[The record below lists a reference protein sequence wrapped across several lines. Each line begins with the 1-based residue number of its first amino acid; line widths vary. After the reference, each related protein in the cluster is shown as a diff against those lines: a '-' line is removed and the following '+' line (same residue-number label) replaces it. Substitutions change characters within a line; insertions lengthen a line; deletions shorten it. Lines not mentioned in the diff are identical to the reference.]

1 MHAGTYKPCDN
12 VMDARKQRAQ
22 LPLRKLVTRIYGAAG
37 AASRSSP
44 VWKHAVKNR
53 QRSASHPSDECFDLR
68 RCATGFFFVVPMLLP
83 CVICRPPMSCVKQT
97 SVGCCRCR
105 AMTLKRSYRFRPTE
119 SRRVLWKHPRRR
131 ESGEEP
137 KRIVL

>member
-1 MHAGTYKPCDN
+1 MHAGKYKPCDN
-12 VMDARKQRAQ
+12 VMDACKQRAQ
-22 LPLRKLVTRIYGAAG
+22 LPLRKLVRRIYGAAG
-37 AASRSSP
+37 AAGRSSP

-68 RCATGFFFVVPMLLP
+68 RCATFFFFPTLLR
-83 CVICRPPMSCVKQT
+83 CVIPRPPMSCVKQT
-97 SVGCCRCR
+97 SVGCCCCCR
-105 AMTLKRSYRFRPTE
+105 AVTLKRSYRFRPTE
-119 SRRVLWKHPRRR
+119 SRRILWKHPRQR

>member
-37 AASRSSP
+37 AAGRSSP

-68 RCATGFFFVVPMLLP
+68 RSATFFFFPDVAALCDPPSSDELHQADISRLLLLLLP
-83 CVICRPPMSCVKQT
+83 RGDIKAKLQIQT
-97 SVGCCRCR
+97 D
-105 AMTLKRSYRFRPTE
+105 
-119 SRRVLWKHPRRR
+119 
-131 ESGEEP
+131 
-137 KRIVL
+137 